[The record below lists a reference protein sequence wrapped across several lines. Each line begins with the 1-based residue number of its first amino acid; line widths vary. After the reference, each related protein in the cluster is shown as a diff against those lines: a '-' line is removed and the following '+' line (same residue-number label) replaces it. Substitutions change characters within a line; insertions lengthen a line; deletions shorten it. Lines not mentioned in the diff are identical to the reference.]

1 MLTLLLS
8 LLPFV
13 SANNYPPLPWT
24 YESTINPYGPGLS
37 DSFVVANNGKLALDG
52 VDWTFSTFNN
62 PDIIKSTKFE
72 IDDALSTMVGF
83 GRPVTRVYT
92 LGVASIN
99 VPPEQAFV
107 TGWSSEENNWE
118 YNEEMFKMLDY
129 VLDSARRWGVKI
141 CLPIINQDFGDQS
154 SNYNVR
160 SLSLFFGMTK
170 NEEQK
175 IDDRVI
181 GLI

>member
-1 MLTLLLS
+1 MLTYLLLC
-8 LLPFV
+8 LIPLV
-13 SANNYPPLPWT
+13 EANNHPPLPWT
-24 YESTINPYGPGLS
+24 YEPTIIPYAPGLS
-37 DSFVVANNGKLALDG
+37 DSFVLAKDGRLSLDG
-52 VDWTFSTFNN
+52 LDWTFTTFNN
-62 PDIIKSTKFE
+62 PDIIKSTTFE

-107 TGWSSEENNWE
+107 TGWSSQNNDWE

-160 SLSLFFGMTK
+160 SLASLEKCRMK
-170 NEEQK
+170 
-175 IDDRVI
+175 D
-181 GLI
+181 